1 MGWWPMAWSGSSPA
15 EIDEVWRQR
24 WSGQA
29 VRVVARQMR
38 YRPSTVRDLLKKTG
52 GIRPVAA
59 AGKLRLSP
67 AERKEAMGERHAQC
81 GISGRVRRGRSQAR
95 GENIWCGAVRVD

>member
-1 MGWWPMAWSGSSPA
+1 MR
-15 EIDEVWRQR
+15 WRQR

-52 GIRPVAA
+52 GIRPGGGGGEAA
-59 AGKLRLSP
+59 VVTS
-67 AERKEAMGERHAQC
+67 
-81 GISGRVRRGRSQAR
+81 
-95 GENIWCGAVRVD
+95 

>member
-1 MGWWPMAWSGSSPA
+1 MAWSGSSPA

-38 YRPSTVRDLLKKTG
+38 YWPSTVRDLLKKTG
-52 GIRPVAA
+52 GIRPVARRRW
-59 AGKLRLSP
+59 KLRLSL
-67 AERKEAMGERHAQC
+67 AEREEAMGERHAQC
-81 GISGRVRRGRSQAR
+81 GTCGRVRRGRSQAR
-95 GENIWCGAVRVD
+95 GANIWCGAVRVD